1 MPRLIARSASLPLL
15 VAALLLV
22 ALGTLM
28 LSPST
33 ADADTEGD
41 PDSGREVFVS
51 NCAACHGPAAQGA
64 GNAPA
69 LSGVVDRLGADRVAE
84 TIRDG
89 GNGMPAFAGRLGEA
103 EIIDVMAHLE
113 QLPTSEQ
120 ADRDR
125 SGGRMMD
132 GRGRDMMDGWPV
144 AFGWLW
150 LVAGLLII
158 VLLVLGLVWLAR
170 SLARGASGPSR
181 PVATEESPAREI
193 LDQRYARGEITREQY
208 LQARDDLEGGPR

>member
-1 MPRLIARSASLPLL
+1 M
-15 VAALLLV
+15 
-22 ALGTLM
+22 ALGTLI
-28 LSPST
+28 LSPGT
-33 ADADTEGD
+33 AVADAGGD
-41 PDSGREVFVS
+41 PNSGREVFVG

-69 LSGVVDRLGADRVAE
+69 LPGVVDQLGADRVAE

-89 GNGMPAFAGRLGEA
+89 RNGMPAFGGRLDEA
-103 EIIDVMAHLE
+103 EIGDVVAYLE

-125 SGGRMMD
+125 SGRRMMD

-150 LVAGLLII
+150 LVVGLLLIA
-158 VLLVLGLVWLAR
+158 LLVLGLVWLAR
-170 SLARGASGPSR
+170 SLARGTSEQSR
-181 PVATEESPAREI
+181 SAAPGGSLARET

-208 LQARDDLEGGPR
+208 LQARDDLEGGPGRRGRP